1 MVHSFRRV
9 RCVMLATVLVSS
21 AVRAAALAET
31 NFYRK
36 RNRSRNADSGVARII
51 LAHYKLLALL

>member
-1 MVHSFRRV
+1 
-9 RCVMLATVLVSS
+9 MLATVLVSS

-36 RNRSRNADSGVARII
+36 RNRSRNADSGIARII
-51 LAHYKLLALL
+51 LAHYKLLGLL